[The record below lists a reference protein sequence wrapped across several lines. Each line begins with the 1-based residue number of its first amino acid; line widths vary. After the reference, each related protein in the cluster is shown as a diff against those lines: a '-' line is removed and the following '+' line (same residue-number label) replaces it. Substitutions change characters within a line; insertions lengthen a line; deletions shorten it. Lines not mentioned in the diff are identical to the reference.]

1 MNNLKLINT
10 MFEVKPN
17 INSGNFFSIE
27 EQFLLGKKFSKNFAF
42 AYFEE
47 NMKAKS
53 VNTYVPLVNCSF

>member
-10 MFEVKPN
+10 TFEVKPN
-17 INSGNFFSIE
+17 INSGNFFSTE
-27 EQFLLGKKFSKNFAF
+27 EQFLLGKKFRKNFAF

-53 VNTYVPLVNCSF
+53 VNTYVPLINCSF